1 MGMKW
6 IYWTHHMVDC
16 YFAVNVV
23 HKRLNYGGVNDGFV
37 FAVDVGG
44 NEVWDRFIFCWI
56 WCLGIRTMGN

>member
-1 MGMKW
+1 
-6 IYWTHHMVDC
+6 MVDC